1 MKVFQK
7 SIVIA
12 SLFALFAT
20 GMVYANEYES
30 NFRYGI
36 RYGLEGSHLIVREE
50 LHIICSY
57 GIDGERIEILS
68 AKEGKVVAAI
78 DHFAEQAM
86 IGTKK
91 IYYPVQSADGLGM
104 DMMELDL
111 KTKKTR
117 KIGTMEDPFGN
128 GMRILWGTVK
138 DDHLYFQNEEYET
151 RQFARSPLYKMSL
164 KDGKVS
170 KVLEDGGSLKYG
182 ADRIFFGISA
192 QGAYTLK
199 RATYTGAHVKE
210 VGKNVIA
217 HEAIGKKVYYIEQKD
232 GKCML
237 YSMNQDGTGKKKELA
252 TSFRADWI
260 VHITDKEIL
269 FVKGQQKNGEPKFFK
284 KTIASNKDVEIENPY
299 KIPTDKKIKG

>member
-7 SIVIA
+7 SIVIVF
-12 SLFALFAT
+12 LFVIFAT
-20 GMVYANEYES
+20 GTVYANEYES

-36 RYGLEGSHLIVREE
+36 RYGLEGSHLIARGE

-57 GIDGERIEILS
+57 GIDGERIDILS
-68 AKEGKVVAAI
+68 AKEGKVVAVI
-78 DHFAEQAM
+78 DHFAENAM
-86 IGTKK
+86 IGAKK
-91 IYYPVQSADGLGM
+91 IYYPVQSVDGLGV
-104 DMMELDL
+104 DLMELDL

-117 KIGTMEDPFGN
+117 KIGMMEDPFGN

-138 DDHLYFQNEEYET
+138 GDHLYFQNEEYEIKE
-151 RQFARSPLYKMSL
+151 FSGSPLYKMSL

-170 KVLEDGGSLKYG
+170 KVLEDGGALKYG
-182 ADRIFFGISA
+182 ADRIFFGIPSK
-192 QGAYTLK
+192 GTYTLK
-199 RATYTGAHVKE
+199 RATYAGTYVKE

-217 HEAIGKKVYYIEQKD
+217 HEAIGKKVYYIDQKD

-252 TSFRADWI
+252 TSFHADWI

-269 FVKGQQKNGEPKFFK
+269 YVKGQEKNGEPKFFK
-284 KTIASNKDVEIENPY
+284 KIIASNKDVKIENPY
-299 KIPTDKKIKG
+299 KITSDKKIKG